1 MSTVDGVINGTTWQ
15 GPARDRFVDDWNTSL
30 KSALGKLNEAFG
42 IAGRDCS
49 ARADEWRRVTGV
61 G

>member
-49 ARADEWRRVTGV
+49 ARADEWRRVIGV